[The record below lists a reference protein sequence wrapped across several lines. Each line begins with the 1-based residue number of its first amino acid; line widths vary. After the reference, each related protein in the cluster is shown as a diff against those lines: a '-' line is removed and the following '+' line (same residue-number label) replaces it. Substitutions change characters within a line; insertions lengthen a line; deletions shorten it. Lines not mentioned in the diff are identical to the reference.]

1 MGKPSALTIIRGI
14 CLILLALVF
23 GFVAAVL
30 LRGGATGSNTDAA
43 RVVEAIWRTYFGA
56 MLAVC
61 ATALTLGVLAL
72 TRPAVPSLY
81 SVLAGASATVL
92 GLVGAG
98 LGFLWVSTLDSEGIF
113 IAYEAAGIL
122 FAFGGAATTLLSVID
137 LAQRRRRSG
146 SRPIGTGDQRSP

>member
-146 SRPIGTGDQRSP
+146 SRRIGPGGQRSP

>member
-61 ATALTLGVLAL
+61 ATALVLGVLAL
-72 TRPAVPSLY
+72 TRPAVHPLY
-81 SVLAGASATVL
+81 SVLAGVSSTVL
-92 GLVGAG
+92 GLVGAV